1 MSISKKIIATILG
14 IFLATISLYAIEQMG
29 YANDF
34 RNYFFGGITDMGQ
47 FKTLIKADWI
57 KGTRNVMFLLFAF
70 TILYIIV
77 FALVFEIFAVV
88 YFVFSSKWR
97 KPKVFISYKN
107 SDKEDEVN
115 TTKIA
120 LNIKTFLEEKGFQ
133 VFFFHYTE
141 SMHHDQVNFEIQK
154 MLRACNAMVVIP
166 DPYHPSYVDSEI
178 LYASTEQ
185 KPVFIIKHTKDQK
198 LPNTANSGHTV
209 FLWPRLK
216 KAKLEPLSYLLKY
229 VHGFWKMRLFVI
241 GTPLISFLM
250 PFMVLDEESDG
261 LGKAIF
267 VFAIATVALVFFS
280 TSLESLLW
288 ILKIG
293 ISAIGVYVAYYTLL
307 QIFKTINFQNIIK
320 QSILSSGHTYDHYV
334 AAELDK
340 SIIYCLDKQGLAI
353 ND

>member
-1 MSISKKIIATILG
+1 MSTSKKIIASLLGLLLALISIL
-14 IFLATISLYAIEQMG
+14 AIEQMG
-29 YANDF
+29 FAQDF
-34 RNYFFGGITDMGQ
+34 RNYFFGGLKDLGQ
-47 FKTLIKADWI
+47 FKILLKADWI

-70 TILYIIV
+70 TILYISV
-77 FALVFEIFAVV
+77 FALFFELFAVV
-88 YFVFSSKWR
+88 YFIFSSKWR

-120 LNIKTFLEEKGFQ
+120 LNIKKFLEEKGFT
-133 VFFFHYTE
+133 VFFFQYTE
-141 SMHHDQVNFEIQK
+141 LLHHDQVNFEIQK

-216 KAKLEPLSYLLKY
+216 KAKLEPLAYLLKY
-229 VHGFWKMRLFVI
+229 VHNFWQMRLFVL

-250 PFMVLDEESDG
+250 PLSVFDDNNDG
-261 LGKAIF
+261 FWKAIF
-267 VFAIATVALVFFS
+267 GFALTTVALVFFS
-280 TSLESLLW
+280 TSLDALLW
-288 ILKIG
+288 ILKIS
-293 ISAIGVYVAYYTLL
+293 ISAIGVYVVYYTLL
-307 QIFKTINFQNIIK
+307 QIFKTVNFHKIIK
-320 QSILSSGHTYDHYV
+320 QSILSNGHTYDHYV
-334 AAELDK
+334 AAEIDK
-340 SIIYCLDKQGLAI
+340 EIIYCLDKQGLAI

>member
-1 MSISKKIIATILG
+1 MSLSKKIIATLFG
-14 IFLATISLYAIEQMG
+14 FLLASISLYAIEQMG

-47 FKTLIKADWI
+47 FKSTIKNEWI
-57 KGTRNVMFLLFAF
+57 KGTRNVMFLVFAF
-70 TILYIIV
+70 TILYIVV
-77 FALVFEIFAVV
+77 FALIFEFFALV

-107 SDKEDEVN
+107 SDKGDEVN
-115 TTKIA
+115 TTQIA
-120 LNIKTFLEEKGFQ
+120 LSIKKFLEEKGFK
-133 VFFFHYTE
+133 VLFFQYTE
-141 SMHHDQVNFEIQK
+141 TLHHDQVNFEIQK

-216 KAKLEPLSYLLKY
+216 KAKLEPLNYLLKY
-229 VHGFWKMRLFVI
+229 VHNFWAMRLFVI
-241 GTPLISFLM
+241 GSPLLSFLM
-250 PFMVLDEESDG
+250 PFFVLDEKSKG
-261 LGKAIF
+261 LDKTII
-267 VFAIATVALVFFS
+267 VFALATLALVFFS
-280 TSLESLLW
+280 TSLETLLW
-288 ILKIG
+288 ILKIS

-307 QIFKTINFQNIIK
+307 QIFKTINFQKIIK

-334 AAELDK
+334 AAEIDK